1 MKVFKS
7 ERGKRRVF
15 ESYDHLLS
23 LWPVGTEEKWVETRF
38 GSTHVLLA
46 GSRENPPLLL
56 FHGVGDNAAV
66 MWYLNIGEL
75 SRYFYCVAVDT
86 LGGPGKSAPSEQ
98 YVKKEFDQ
106 VVWINELVEK
116 LNLWSVNLA
125 GVSNGAYLAWLYA
138 SMEPDKVNRVVC
150 LEGGF
155 VTDPWKAIWGT
166 LMLAFPEIL
175 LPTRKNLIRI
185 MMKMK
190 PGSELFDKH
199 PELIDHMVLVMKN
212 HNQQAMFV
220 HPIVRYDEI
229 VGKAIRDKVL
239 FIFGGNM
246 MGDRDGFVKLLETG
260 GYRYEVV
267 DGVGH
272 GINHERPEL
281 INDKI
286 TAFLL
291 SQDK

>member
-1 MKVFKS
+1 MKIFKS
-7 ERGKRRVF
+7 EKGANRVLA
-15 ESYDHLLS
+15 SYDQLLAK
-23 LWPVGTEEKWVETRF
+23 WPDGTAEQWIETRF

-46 GSRENPPLLL
+46 GSRDNPPLLL
-56 FHGVGDNAAV
+56 FHGVGDNSAV
-66 MWYLNIGEL
+66 MWYLNIGAL
-75 SRYFYCVAVDT
+75 SRHFYCVAVDT
-86 LGGPGKSAPSEQ
+86 LGGPGKSLPNEL

-116 LNLWSVNLA
+116 LELWNVNLA

-155 VTDPWKAIWGT
+155 VTDPWKAVWGT

-185 MMKMK
+185 MEKMK
-190 PGSELFDKH
+190 PGSDLFEKH
-199 PELIDHMVLVMKN
+199 PELIEHMVLVMKN

-220 HPIVRYDEI
+220 HPITKYDAKLGE
-229 VGKAIRDKVL
+229 VIRDKVL
-239 FIFGGNM
+239 FLFGGNM
-246 MGDRDGFVKLLETG
+246 MGDRNGFVRLLKEG

-267 DGVGH
+267 EGVGH
-272 GINHERPEL
+272 GINHEKPDL
-281 INDKI
+281 INEKVI
-286 TAFLL
+286 AFL
-291 SQDK
+291 SAAN